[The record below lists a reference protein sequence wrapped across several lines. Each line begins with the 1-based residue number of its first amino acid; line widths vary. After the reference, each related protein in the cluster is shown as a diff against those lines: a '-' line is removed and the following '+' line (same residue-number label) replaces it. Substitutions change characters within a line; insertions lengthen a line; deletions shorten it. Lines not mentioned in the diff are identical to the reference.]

1 MNFLNIGGNT
11 VFEKIPVK
19 EITSQQKKSEFRL
32 LTIMIST
39 YRIIAVNK
47 EE

>member
-1 MNFLNIGGNT
+1 VNETTCAELTLFAAKM
-11 VFEKIPVK
+11 
-19 EITSQQKKSEFRL
+19 SEFRL

-39 YRIIAVNK
+39 YKIIAVNK